1 MNKSLILVVLC
12 ILTFQTNA
20 QNRFAL
26 GADVGWLT
34 EMEAVRRRFFN
45 AQGVEKELMQLLKED
60 IGMNAIR
67 LRVWVNPANG
77 WNGINDVLVKSKR
90 AHALGM
96 DLMINFHYS
105 DSWADPGKQNKPAA
119 WVNMNFEQLRQAV
132 YNHTYEVL
140 DTLRNHGIIPKWV
153 QVGNET
159 GNGMLWPDGQANLNM
174 RNYALLNNAGYD
186 AVKAISED
194 IQVIVH
200 LQEGHKNSLFRWI
213 FDGLRNNGGKWDI
226 IGMSVYPN
234 WYTPVNDWR
243 GANRD
248 CLANMNDMVAR
259 YNKDVMIVECGM
271 SWDSANESFAFLTD
285 LIAKTK
291 SVTGG
296 RGKGVFYWEPQAY
309 GNWQG
314 YTLGAFNNNGRP
326 TIALNAFRN
335 AAILLSS
342 TTSPSSND
350 NSFNFK
356 WDINSKELLFPFEI
370 DELNI
375 YTINGILV
383 DSVSAVKSY
392 HFAHT
397 TPGVYLLEARHQ
409 GGRDVIRFS
418 R

>member
-1 MNKSLILVVLC
+1 MKNTLLAVLLLVISYDL
-12 ILTFQTNA
+12 NA
-20 QNRFAL
+20 QHQFAL

-34 EMEAVRRRFFN
+34 EMEAAGRKFYN
-45 AQGVEKELMQLLKED
+45 AQGVQKELMQLLKD
-60 IGMNAIR
+60 DLGMNAIR
-67 LRVWVNPANG
+67 LRVWVNPVNG
-77 WNGINDVLVKSKR
+77 WNGINDVLIKCKR

-159 GNGMLWPDGQANLNM
+159 GNGMLWPDGKAELNM

-213 FDGLRNNGGKWDI
+213 FDGLKNNGGKWDI
-226 IGMSVYPN
+226 IGMSIYPN
-234 WYTPVNDWR
+234 WYTPVNDWQN
-243 GANRD
+243 ANKD

-259 YNKDVMIVECGM
+259 YGKDVMIVECGM
-271 SWDSANESFAFLTD
+271 SWDKAGESFAFLTD

-296 RGKGVFYWEPQAY
+296 RGKGVLYWEPQSY
-309 GNWQG
+309 SNWKG
-314 YTLGAFNNNGRP
+314 YTLGAFSNNGRP
-326 TIALNAFRN
+326 TIALDAFKN
-335 AAILLSS
+335 AAGLSS
-342 TTSPSSND
+342 SIFPTEDNINGINVRWDNTT
-350 NSFNFK
+350 
-356 WDINSKELLFPFEI
+356 KELFFPVQI

-383 DSVSAVKSY
+383 DSVMAVNSY
-392 HFAHT
+392 PFANT
-397 TPGVYLLEARHQ
+397 SPGLYLLEARHQ
-409 GGRDVIRFS
+409 GGRDVIRIS